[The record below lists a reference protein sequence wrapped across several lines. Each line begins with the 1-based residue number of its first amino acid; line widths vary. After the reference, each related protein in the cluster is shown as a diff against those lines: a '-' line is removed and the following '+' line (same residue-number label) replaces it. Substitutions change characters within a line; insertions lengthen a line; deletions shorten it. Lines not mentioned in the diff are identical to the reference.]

1 MTLLDEQL
9 RREVTVIDFTSEKEV
24 IKPAFEVKFIENGL
38 NDEPQKFNWIIIGWQ
53 DESRL
58 NLKLE
63 FGNPVAVSMQDPP
76 DYIDITFWDQST
88 LRSP

>member
-9 RREVTVIDFTSEKEV
+9 RREVTVIDLTSEKEV
-24 IKPAFEVKFIENGL
+24 IKPAFEVKFIETSPRE
-38 NDEPQKFNWIIIGWQ
+38 EPQKFSWIIVGWQ